1 MQSFACS
8 GEVKGSIPAVSIL
21 FMPGSGMKF
30 CRLED
35 DPGGVSC
42 SGYYLFWSNFFGN
55 PFQYSQE
62 HVMAVIFGS
71 NCKGLQGIVGILTLF
86 QGHCFP

>member
-1 MQSFACS
+1 
-8 GEVKGSIPAVSIL
+8 
-21 FMPGSGMKF
+21 MKF

-42 SGYYLFWSNFFGN
+42 SGYYLFWVIFFGN

-71 NCKGLQGIVGILTLF
+71 NCKGLRGIVTAGTGMFLRSKMLS
-86 QGHCFP
+86 